1 MSKIAII
8 TDSNSG
14 ITQKKA
20 QELGIWVLPMP
31 FTIDGNTFYEDINLT
46 QEEFYERLMNN
57 AQLFTSQPIANEVTK
72 LWDQVLQDH
81 DEIIYIPMS
90 SGLSGSCQT
99 AMLLAQEYDG
109 KVHVV
114 DSKRISVALRRDVLD
129 ALRLIELGKDAH
141 EIKAILEGPDRKHD
155 IFITVNTLDYLR
167 KGGRITPAVALLGG
181 MLKIKPILRLST
193 DKLDTFSKTRTM
205 KKGTMIMIEAIKQV
219 IIEKFDGNTDAVNI
233 DVAYTYDRDAALAL
247 KEELM
252 MEFNVSGIEVDP
264 LSLSVSCHIG
274 PHALA
279 ICVCNKL

>member
-14 ITQKKA
+14 ITQKQA
-20 QELGIWVLPMP
+20 QELGVWVLPMP
-31 FTIDGNTFYEDINLT
+31 FTINGTTFYEDINLT
-46 QEEFYERLMNN
+46 QEEFYEKLMNN
-57 AQLFTSQPIANEVTK
+57 AELFTSQPIANEVTK
-72 LWDQVLQDH
+72 LWDSVLKDN
-81 DEIIYIPMS
+81 DEIVYIPMS

-99 AMLLAQEYDG
+99 AMLLAQEYNG

-129 ALRLIELGKDAH
+129 ATKLAELGTSARQ
-141 EIKAILEGPDRKHD
+141 IKEILEGPNRNHD
-155 IFITVNTLDYLR
+155 IFITVNTLEFLR
-167 KGGRITPAVALLGG
+167 KGGRITPAVAMLGS

-193 DKLDTFSKTRTM
+193 EKLDTYSKTRTM
-205 KKGTMIMIEAIKQV
+205 KKGTKIMIDAIKKV
-219 IIEKFDGNTDAVNI
+219 IDEKFDGNLNNVNI
-233 DVAYTYDRDAALAL
+233 DVAYTYDKEIALQL
-247 KEELM
+247 QEELM
-252 MEFNVSGIEVDP
+252 GEFSIKDIEVDP